1 MQRLIKTFFLISVTC
16 ACLSL
21 QLTAAELK
29 TRTAASD
36 MIDVEADRLDV
47 NKAKG
52 EAVFKGN
59 VKAVQGNTIIK
70 GAVLTLF
77 IDNATKK
84 VDKMIVEKNVYI
96 KWEDKES
103 TCDHA
108 VYTIP
113 EKKLELT
120 GNAIIT
126 RGDEKVS
133 GQKILI
139 DMIKDHQV
147 VESGKSGRVKMR
159 VNSGSESGVLEWKK

>member
-1 MQRLIKTFFLISVTC
+1 MQRFLKTFFIISITC
-16 ACLSL
+16 ICLAL

-29 TRTAASD
+29 TRTAATD

-52 EAVFKGN
+52 EAVFQGN

-70 GAVLTLF
+70 GATLTLF
-77 IDNATKK
+77 IDNTTKK
-84 VDKMIVEKNVYI
+84 VNKMIVEKNVYI

-103 TCDHA
+103 TCDRA
-108 VYTIP
+108 VYTLP
-113 EKKLELT
+113 DKNLELT

-126 RGDEKVS
+126 RGQEKVS

-159 VNSGSESGVLEWKK
+159 VNSGSETGVLEWKK

>member
-1 MQRLIKTFFLISVTC
+1 LISLLI
-16 ACLSL
+16 ASSAL
-21 QLTAAELK
+21 QLAAAELK
-29 TRTAASD
+29 TQAAASD

-52 EAVFKGN
+52 EAVFRGN

-70 GAVLTLF
+70 GATLTLY
-77 IDNATKK
+77 IDNASKK
-84 VDKMIVEKNVYI
+84 IKTMIVEKNVYI

-103 TCDHA
+103 TCDKA
-108 VYTIP
+108 VYILD
-113 EKKLELT
+113 EKKLTLT
-120 GNAIIT
+120 GNAVVT
-126 RGDEKVS
+126 RGQEKVS
-133 GQKILI
+133 GEKILV